1 MQGNGK
7 SENERI
13 HNWKGRKGCWCRR
26 GDDSLLRKERIDRAT
41 AITGHLSYVSEDRCW
56 TNQICKTRPKELAQR
71 KVDAILD
78 KIAGLKKAEATLSD
92 LVEQCSGEG
101 PVEGCPIIEAF
112 IDDEFREES

>member
-26 GDDSLLRKERIDRAT
+26 G
-41 AITGHLSYVSEDRCW
+41 
-56 TNQICKTRPKELAQR
+56 KELAQR